1 MIRKLL
7 NPSMDRADLI
17 LRIALGIVFFAHG
30 SQKLFGWF
38 GGFGWAGTLGYFQQA
53 MGIPPFLA
61 GISFLAEFVGGVLIL
76 LGLLT
81 RPAALA
87 IAVTMLV
94 AGLKVGLPN
103 GFFLDS
109 TGPKDGVEFVFV
121 LFLLAVYF
129 VIKGSGRISLDFL
142 LSKRND

>member
-1 MIRKLL
+1 MIKKLL

-30 SQKLFGWF
+30 SQKIFGWF
-38 GGFGWAGTLGYFQQA
+38 GGFGWTGTLGYFQQA
-53 MGIPPFLA
+53 IGIPPFLA
-61 GISFLAEFVGGVLIL
+61 GLSFLAEFVGGVLIL

-109 TGPKDGVEFVFV
+109 KGPNNGIEYVFV

-129 VIKGSGRISLDFL
+129 VIKGSGRISMDSL

>member
-1 MIRKLL
+1 MIKKLL
-7 NPSMDRADLI
+7 NPSTDRADLI

-30 SQKLFGWF
+30 SQKIFGWF
-38 GGFGWAGTLGYFQQA
+38 GGFGWTGTLGFFQQA

-61 GISFLAEFVGGVLIL
+61 GLSFLAEFVGGVLIL

-87 IAVTMLV
+87 IAVTILV

-109 TGPKDGVEFVFV
+109 NGPNNGIEYVFV
-121 LFLLAVYF
+121 LFLLAIYF
-129 VIKGSGRISLDFL
+129 VIKGSGRISLDSL
-142 LSKRND
+142 LSKRNG

>member
-1 MIRKLL
+1 MIKKLL

-30 SQKLFGWF
+30 SQKIFGWF
-38 GGFGWAGTLGYFQQA
+38 GGFGWTGTLGFFQQA

-61 GISFLAEFVGGVLIL
+61 GLSFLAEFVGGVLIL

-109 TGPKDGVEFVFV
+109 NGPNNGIEYVFV

-129 VIKGSGRISLDFL
+129 VIKGSGRISLDSL
-142 LSKRND
+142 LSKRNG